1 MIDDIRERW
10 GKATPQPDA
19 IAHAPEDIA
28 RLLTEIENR
37 EALIEQCRALLDD
50 FPGAIAPCNVP
61 GGFVYFNE
69 WENFADRTNDVLA
82 ALRNLNPELEGAAEE
97 SGEL

>member
-1 MIDDIRERW
+1 
-10 GKATPQPDA
+10 
-19 IAHAPEDIA
+19 
-28 RLLTEIENR
+28 
-37 EALIEQCRALLDD
+37 LLDD